1 MWCAPTV
8 VSVYA
13 VHQISRG
20 WEIVIPM
27 DEPGLPSYWR
37 TEVIDTN
44 DQRSKDL
51 CYYGLTIVK
60 PAECG
65 T

>member
-1 MWCAPTV
+1 MWYAPTA

-20 WEIVIPM
+20 WEIIIPM

-37 TEVIDTN
+37 TEVVDAN
-44 DQRSKDL
+44 GQRKDS
-51 CYYGLTIVK
+51 CYGLTITK
-60 PAECG
+60 LAECDF
-65 T
+65 